1 MSDAFNFVIPKLDY
15 EEFLKNKSESDIAS
29 IYNSLVVDLPIRKV
43 KESVF
48 ISEILPVLTGETTNA
63 DFPALVAAV
72 AGNPFL
78 EIDIIDN
85 AGQTLFRMPSLLER
99 NLFDHRESGK
109 RGSIGNML
117 TTVRQISMMS
127 PKRASNY
134 LAHQFSNRGVSPD
147 ANKMIKEKIDRWNA
161 IFARYGKVFMGPPT
175 TKAIGVASTPDSR
188 RMEVDLDNDD
198 LF

>member
-1 MSDAFNFVIPKLDY
+1 MNNVVKFAIPTLGY
-15 EEFLKNKSESDIAS
+15 EEFLKDKTESDISS
-29 IYNSLVVDLPIRKV
+29 IYKALVVDLPIRKV

-48 ISEILPVLTGETTNA
+48 IKEILPVLTGEAT
-63 DFPALVAAV
+63 DVGFPTLVAAV

-85 AGQTLFRMPSLLER
+85 AGQTLFRMPSLLDR
-99 NLFDHRESGK
+99 NIFDHRESGK

-117 TTVRQISMMS
+117 VTVGQISMMS
-127 PKRASNY
+127 PKRAANY
-134 LAHQFSNRGVSPD
+134 LAHEFTNRGIAPN
-147 ANKMIKEKIDRWNA
+147 ANQMISSKIDRWNA
-161 IFARYGKVFMGPPT
+161 IFARYGKVFMGPPSA
-175 TKAIGVASTPDSR
+175 KAVAGVIPEER

>member
-1 MSDAFNFVIPKLDY
+1 MSNKPKFAIPVLDY
-15 EEFLKNKSESDIAS
+15 EVFLKNKTESDISS

-48 ISEILPVLTGETTNA
+48 INEILPVLTGETTNA
-63 DFPALVAAV
+63 GFPALVAAV

-85 AGQTLFRMPSLLER
+85 AGQTLFRMPSLLDR
-99 NLFDHRESGK
+99 NIFDHKESGK

-117 TTVRQISMMS
+117 VTVGQISMMS
-127 PKRASNY
+127 PKRAAHY
-134 LAHQFSNRGVSPD
+134 LAHEFSNRGIAPNAQD
-147 ANKMIKEKIDRWNA
+147 MIAAKIDRWNV
-161 IFARYGKVFMGPPT
+161 IFARYGKVFMGPPSS
-175 TKAIGVASTPDSR
+175 KAIANSKPDDR
-188 RMEVDLDNDD
+188 RMEVDLENDD